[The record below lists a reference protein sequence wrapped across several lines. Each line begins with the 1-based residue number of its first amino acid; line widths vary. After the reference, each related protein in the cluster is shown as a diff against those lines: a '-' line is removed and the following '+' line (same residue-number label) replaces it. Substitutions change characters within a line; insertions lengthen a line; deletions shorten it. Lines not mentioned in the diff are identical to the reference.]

1 MTRSTDL
8 IRLVGGP
15 PKLDGM
21 VYDLRLSA
29 RDRSDADD
37 GQFVRAV
44 RGTTITSL
52 AGLHEHCHD
61 HRRATELAA
70 GWRAALYRPTG
81 WRRRIHPYRFV
92 GYYSLEARRDALGR
106 WTVGLRGRAAGS
118 DLAPP
123 TPVTTV
129 WATLDATVDDAAARF
144 AAVAALLPEGPLAL
158 RVRATEQ
165 AVATCVADARRLI
178 AVGTHLSPDGTPTAD
193 AHVPALLAQ
202 ITALVRTID
211 AATREVVALHLE
223 VHEHD
228 DPVAPL
234 TQLNES
240 WTEVSGSGPAVAG
253 DPQGP
258 FVGLPVPD
266 SDQRASDDPTC
277 SSPRIE

>member
-1 MTRSTDL
+1 MARSTDL

-15 PKLDGM
+15 PRLDGV

-29 RDRSDADD
+29 RDRADAED

-52 AGLHEHCHD
+52 AGLQEHCHD

-81 WRRRIHPYRFV
+81 WRRRVHVYRFV
-92 GYYSLEARRDALGR
+92 GYYSLEARRDPLGR
-106 WTVGLRGRAAGS
+106 WAVGLRGRAAGS

-123 TPVTTV
+123 TPTTTV
-129 WATLDATVDDAAARF
+129 WATLDTAVDGAAARF
-144 AAVAALLPEGPLAL
+144 AAVTALLPEGPLAL
-158 RVRATEQ
+158 RVRTTEQ
-165 AVATCVADARRLI
+165 AVATCVADARRLS
-178 AVGTHLSPDGTPTAD
+178 AVGAYLAPDGTPTAD
-193 AHVPALLAQ
+193 PHVPALLAQ

-223 VHEHD
+223 VHEYD

-234 TQLNES
+234 THLNES
-240 WTEVSGSGPAVAG
+240 WTELSESGDAIVADSYGAPA
-253 DPQGP
+253 
-258 FVGLPVPD
+258 GLPLPD
-266 SDQRASDDPTC
+266 SDERVSDDPTC
-277 SSPRIE
+277 SSPRSE

>member
-8 IRLVGGP
+8 VRLVGGP
-15 PKLDGM
+15 PKLDGV

-29 RDRSDADD
+29 RDRSDAEGD
-37 GQFVRAV
+37 QFVRAV

-52 AGLHEHCHD
+52 AGLQEHCQD

-81 WRRRIHPYRFV
+81 WRRRVRAYRFV

-106 WTVGLRGRAAGS
+106 WTVGLRGRVAGT

-123 TPVTTV
+123 PPVTTV
-129 WATLDATVDDAAARF
+129 WATLDATVDGAAARF
-144 AAVAALLPEGPLAL
+144 AAVAALLPEGPLAH
-158 RVRATEQ
+158 RVRAAEQ
-165 AVATCVADARRLI
+165 AVATCVADARRLS
-178 AVGTHLSPDGTPTAD
+178 AVGTFLAPDGTPTAD

-228 DPVAPL
+228 DPVGPL

-240 WTEVSGSGPAVAG
+240 WTEVSVSGHAIDG
-253 DPQGP
+253 DPYGP
-258 FVGLPVPD
+258 LVSLPVAD
-266 SDQRASDDPTC
+266 SDVGGSDDPT
-277 SSPRIE
+277 